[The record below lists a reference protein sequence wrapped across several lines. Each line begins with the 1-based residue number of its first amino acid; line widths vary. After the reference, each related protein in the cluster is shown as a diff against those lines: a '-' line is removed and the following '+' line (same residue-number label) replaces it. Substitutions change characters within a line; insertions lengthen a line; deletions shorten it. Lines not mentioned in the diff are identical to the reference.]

1 MARYLGSV
9 CKHCRREGTK
19 LFLKGERCLTEKCA
33 LERRNYPPGQHGQGS
48 QGKML
53 EYGRQLREKQKAR
66 RTYGVLE
73 RQFRR
78 YYEIAAHTPG
88 VTGENL
94 LRLLESRLDNVVYRL
109 GFAGSRAAA
118 RQLVRHR
125 HIEVN
130 GRVVTIPSYRVKPGN
145 TVAVGEKSKDM
156 GTIHESLRR
165 LGRTRE
171 MTWLQLD
178 KAALSGQMI
187 EQPSRED
194 IQIPLEERLIVELYS
209 K

>member
-1 MARYLGSV
+1 MARYDGPV
-9 CKHCRREGTK
+9 CRLCRREGTK
-19 LFLKGERCLTEKCA
+19 LFLKGERCNSEKCS
-33 LERRNYPPGQHGQGS
+33 LDRRNYAPGQHGQGT
-48 QGKML
+48 QRKVM

-66 RTYGVLE
+66 LTYGVLE

-78 YYEIAAHTPG
+78 YYEMAVRIPG

-94 LRLLESRLDNVVYRL
+94 LRLLEQRLDNVVYRL
-109 GFAGSRAAA
+109 GFAPSRAAA

-130 GRVVTIPSYRVKPGN
+130 GRPVSIPSFLVRPGM
-145 TVAVGEKSKDM
+145 TVSVRQGSKEM
-156 GTIHESLRR
+156 PSIHESLRQ
-165 LGRTRE
+165 LGKSRE
-171 MTWLQLD
+171 MSWLVVD
-178 KAALSGQMI
+178 KVALSGQMV
-187 EQPSRED
+187 QLPSRED

>member
-1 MARYLGSV
+1 VM
-9 CKHCRREGTK
+9 
-19 LFLKGERCLTEKCA
+19 
-33 LERRNYPPGQHGQGS
+33 
-48 QGKML
+48 

-78 YYEIAAHTPG
+78 YYEMAVRIPG

-94 LRLLESRLDNVVYRL
+94 LRLLEQRLDNVVYRL
-109 GFAGSRAAA
+109 GFAPSRAAA

-130 GRVVTIPSYRVKPGN
+130 GRPVSIPSFLVRPGM
-145 TVAVGEKSKDM
+145 TVSVRQGSKEM
-156 GTIHESLRR
+156 PSIHESLRQ
-165 LGRTRE
+165 LGKSRE
-171 MTWLQLD
+171 MSWLVVD
-178 KAALSGQMI
+178 KVALSGQMV
-187 EQPSRED
+187 QLPSRED